1 MADKYY
7 TVRQFLTNQFQEKF
21 VIPNKLNKPN
31 LSEEQKKLLQDMN
44 GLLPSIGK
52 ILMISKKAKKIC
64 IEKNLPFYKVQK
76 GAFSKS
82 SVFVFPES
90 ALREAVGE

>member
-1 MADKYY
+1 MADKHY

-21 VIPNKLNKPN
+21 VIPNKLNKTN
-31 LSEEQKKLLQDMN
+31 LSEKQKKLLQDMN

-52 ILMISKKAKKIC
+52 ILMISKKAKAIC

-76 GAFSKS
+76 GSFSKS
-82 SVFVFPES
+82 SVLVFPEV

>member
-1 MADKYY
+1 MY
-7 TVRQFLTNQFQEKF
+7 
-21 VIPNKLNKPN
+21 
-31 LSEEQKKLLQDMN
+31 LSK
-44 GLLPSIGK
+44 
-52 ILMISKKAKKIC
+52 MISKKAKKIC
-64 IEKNLPFYKVQK
+64 IEKNLPFHKVQK